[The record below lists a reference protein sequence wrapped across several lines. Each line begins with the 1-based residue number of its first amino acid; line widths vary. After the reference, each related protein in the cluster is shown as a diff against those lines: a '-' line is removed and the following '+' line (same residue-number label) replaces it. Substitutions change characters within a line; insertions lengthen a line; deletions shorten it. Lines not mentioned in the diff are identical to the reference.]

1 MRNSLIILK
10 KYNIFLVKKYNTKS
24 YEINP
29 LNGEKFELQF
39 FMFNIFR
46 KDFFCFLV
54 NDTYL
59 GKYYLFI
66 KKSEAPKIKLE
77 LFLEETF
84 KHSLYFFLNY
94 DGRKLYNFYFPLK
107 LYKDKEIL
115 TLPDF
120 KSIETFF
127 LDFRFEVIIK
137 MNEWIKEIIQRA
149 DAKDEFFSFCENYS
163 RENYDEVRLLWEIL

>member
-1 MRNSLIILK
+1 M
-10 KYNIFLVKKYNTKS
+10 
-24 YEINP
+24 
-29 LNGEKFELQF
+29 
-39 FMFNIFR
+39 
-46 KDFFCFLV
+46 
-54 NDTYL
+54 

-115 TLPDF
+115 ALPDF
-120 KSIETFF
+120 KLIEILF
-127 LDFRFEVIIK
+127 LNFRFEVIIK